1 MQGKYHSIG
10 MVGIAARDIESF
22 RGKINM
28 GDRVQIIGI
37 DNVDPSRGYHLLDLD
52 TGLILKETGFDSIIP
67 VRNGEITFD
76 IGTIGMA
83 ARDFDLLNGKK
94 IAMGSIV
101 QIVGIDNVNPSRG
114 YKLLDLSTGVMVIE
128 TGFNSIIPITFENDN
143 DLSKNGKTR

>member
-37 DNVDPSRGYHLLDLD
+37 DNVDPSRGY
-52 TGLILKETGFDSIIP
+52 
-67 VRNGEITFD
+67 
-76 IGTIGMA
+76 
-83 ARDFDLLNGKK
+83 
-94 IAMGSIV
+94 
-101 QIVGIDNVNPSRG
+101 
-114 YKLLDLSTGVMVIE
+114 KLLDLSTGVMVIE

-143 DLSKNGKTR
+143 DLSKTGKTR